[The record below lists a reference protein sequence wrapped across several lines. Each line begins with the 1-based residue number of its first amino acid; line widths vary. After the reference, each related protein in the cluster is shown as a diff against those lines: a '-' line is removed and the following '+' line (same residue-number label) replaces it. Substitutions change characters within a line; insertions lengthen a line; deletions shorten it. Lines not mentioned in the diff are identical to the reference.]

1 MDNSMKHF
9 AWSIVVGIA
18 ALSLM
23 GAAPARLAETKLL
36 VQVKGKGTIE
46 ITLDGAKAPR
56 TSTHVRELAQDG
68 FYDGLTF
75 FDVKKTP
82 KPYLVKFGD
91 PKARASGAEKA
102 SPGPIAFE
110 NTGLPNVRGAVGL
123 STKERDPNSGD
134 SIFYISLA
142 ENRFLDGKYAVF
154 GRVTSGMDVV
164 DGLDRGDEVS
174 SVTVVRG

>member
-1 MDNSMKHF
+1 MSKSMNRVAWTVSVF
-9 AWSIVVGIA
+9 AVA
-18 ALSLM
+18 LM
-23 GAAPARLAETKLL
+23 GAAPLASAQTKLL

-46 ITLDGAKAPR
+46 ITLDEAKAPK
-56 TSTHVRELAQDG
+56 TCAHVKELAEGG
-68 FYDGLTF
+68 FYNGLTF

-91 PKARASGAEKA
+91 PKARASG
-102 SPGPIAFE
+102 SDRGSSGPIPFE
-110 NTGLPNVRGAVGL
+110 ETGLPNVRGAVGL

-134 SIFYISLA
+134 SIFYVSMA

-154 GRVTSGMDVV
+154 GRVTKGMDVV
-164 DGLDRGDEVS
+164 DGLERGDEVS